1 MTKQLTTLLNVLA
14 MEAERRREFDD
25 AVEGEYVAEAALLEG
40 FVDGARGEDD
50 SDSALYS
57 DDDLKDAY
65 GDGQVAADVFAA
77 MRGIL
82 EAMYPGG
89 DPEAEWS
96 PDTLNEIARVLK
108 DHGLAPG
115 LDTHHEVSI
124 MGGMTRNDEVLSTSR
139 LVEAADF
146 MVYEVVSF
154 DPDTGELLLR
164 QRDDDADER
173 WRRRED
179 GSYESLDLT
188 EDDGAPLEILE
199 FSTYED

>member
-1 MTKQLTTLLNVLA
+1 
-14 MEAERRREFDD
+14 
-25 AVEGEYVAEAALLEG
+25 
-40 FVDGARGEDD
+40 
-50 SDSALYS
+50 
-57 DDDLKDAY
+57 
-65 GDGQVAADVFAA
+65 
-77 MRGIL
+77 
-82 EAMYPGG
+82 
-89 DPEAEWS
+89 
-96 PDTLNEIARVLK
+96 
-108 DHGLAPG
+108 
-115 LDTHHEVSI
+115 